1 MSYTINENMP
11 KLRQRAAELV
21 SKGWSARKVGRY
33 LGFHHTAVMKWV
45 RKSRKIG
52 YHPIPTRS
60 SRPDHHPRQLD
71 QKLVKAIIEKRLA
84 VKRSAEVVH
93 QELLNEHV
101 SVSLSSVKRTLDRN
115 HMLNKR
121 NPWKRYHPPMDRP
134 VVEKPGDLVQIDTI
148 HLMAAGHRIYV
159 FTLLDVYSR
168 WAYARAYD
176 RANVGSA
183 LDFLSRARAEAPFK
197 FQMIQSDHG
206 SEFSTHF
213 TERAKITHRHSRVR
227 RPNDNAHLE
236 RFNRTIQEECLRG
249 IPNNVIQIN
258 KVLPGYLAHYNTKRL
273 HFGINL
279 KVPMQMMPSY

>member
-134 VVEKPGDLVQIDTI
+134 VVEKPG
-148 HLMAAGHRIYV
+148 
-159 FTLLDVYSR
+159 
-168 WAYARAYD
+168 
-176 RANVGSA
+176 
-183 LDFLSRARAEAPFK
+183 
-197 FQMIQSDHG
+197 
-206 SEFSTHF
+206 
-213 TERAKITHRHSRVR
+213 
-227 RPNDNAHLE
+227 HLE

-279 KVPMQMMPSY
+279 KVPMQMVP